1 MRRRDLTPAEAGI
14 LRIIQEGY
22 GLQNTADEV
31 FFTEADEAVMFVKAS
46 DSSSRV
52 MANLS
57 NLAGLRADGTIPSDE
72 ELRRDWLRL

>member
-52 MANLS
+52 MAKLS

>member
-22 GLQNTADEV
+22 GLKNTADEV

-52 MANLS
+52 MAKLS